1 MQAARRKKKNKKTP
15 KPAGAVTAS
24 ASFLL
29 KTTAKATAY
38 TVPDS
43 GLLVLQK
50 KLRDH
55 IDELELAIEAD
66 PRPYGEKYH
75 RLQTL
80 SAAIGTMKILI
91 NDINLIIQ

>member
-1 MQAARRKKKNKKTP
+1 MQSASRRKKKKKKTTP
-15 KPAGAVTAS
+15 TPS

-29 KTTAKATAY
+29 KTTAKTTAY
-38 TVPDS
+38 SVPDS

-55 IDELELAIEAD
+55 IVELELAIEAD

>member
-1 MQAARRKKKNKKTP
+1 MQAARGKRKKKKTP
-15 KPAGAVTAS
+15 KLAAPT

-29 KTTAKATAY
+29 KTTAKSTAY

-55 IDELELAIEAD
+55 IVELELAIEAD

>member
-1 MQAARRKKKNKKTP
+1 MQAGRKRRGKKKTTP
-15 KPAGAVTAS
+15 KPA

-29 KTTAKATAY
+29 KTTAKSTAY

-43 GLLVLQK
+43 SLSLLQQ

-55 IDELELAIEAD
+55 IVELELAIEAD

-75 RLQTL
+75 RLQTI